1 MNLELHRVIRL
12 IIFILIP
19 YLAFADK
26 HVPYYKSLSKSE
38 SWLRHYPDLRD
49 FKEQTEKFFL
59 THKGMP
65 VKVIE
70 EYQSIGNNYIDWYR
84 IELFNGIK
92 GWIYHNQLT
101 RKRTL
106 LVLEDTKLYA
116 LNSSDP
122 ESWLTIL
129 KGEILAPKTVDLLE
143 VTPEMLKVSIS
154 ISDRKEI
161 KGWILRDNRVWGDD
175 PEEIQQDY
183 D

>member
-1 MNLELHRVIRL
+1 MFNLIRIL
-12 IIFILIP
+12 IFLLIP
-19 YLAFADK
+19 YFAFADK
-26 HVPYYKSLSKSE
+26 HFPYHKSLSKSE

-70 EYQSIGNNYIDWYR
+70 EYQSVGNNYIDWYR

-106 LVLEDTKLYA
+106 LILENTELYA
-116 LNSSDP
+116 LNSYDP
-122 ESWLTIL
+122 DSLLTIL

-143 VTPEMLKVSIS
+143 VTPQMFKVSIS

-161 KGWILRDNRVWGDD
+161 KGWIPRDDRVWGDD
-175 PEEIQQDY
+175 LKETQQDF

>member
-1 MNLELHRVIRL
+1 MIRL
-12 IIFILIP
+12 LIFLLIP
-19 YLAFADK
+19 YFVFADK
-26 HVPYYKSLSKSE
+26 HVSYYKSLSKSE
-38 SWLRHYPDLRD
+38 SWLRHYPDLND

-70 EYQSIGNNYIDWYR
+70 EYQSVGNSYIDWYR

-92 GWIYHNQLT
+92 GWIYHNQLS

-106 LVLEDTKLYA
+106 LVLEDTEIYA
-116 LNSSDP
+116 LNSYDT

-129 KGEILAPKTVDLLE
+129 KGEILSPKTVDLLE
-143 VTPEMLKVSIS
+143 VTPKMFKVSIS
-154 ISDRKEI
+154 VSDRKKI
-161 KGWILRDNRVWGDD
+161 NGWILRDNRVWGDD
-175 PEEIQQDY
+175 PKESHKEY

>member
-1 MNLELHRVIRL
+1 MNLVLFKVIRL
-12 IIFILIP
+12 FIFILIP
-19 YLAFADK
+19 YFAFADK

-70 EYQSIGNNYIDWYR
+70 EYQSVGNNYIDWYR

-106 LVLEDTKLYA
+106 LARRYE
-116 LNSSDP
+116 
-122 ESWLTIL
+122 
-129 KGEILAPKTVDLLE
+129 LL
-143 VTPEMLKVSIS
+143 P
-154 ISDRKEI
+154 
-161 KGWILRDNRVWGDD
+161 
-175 PEEIQQDY
+175 
-183 D
+183 

>member
-1 MNLELHRVIRL
+1 LIRL
-12 IIFILIP
+12 LILLFIP
-19 YLAFADK
+19 FFAFADK
-26 HVPYYKSLSKSE
+26 HFPYYKSLSKSE

-65 VKVIE
+65 VKVIQE
-70 EYQSIGNNYIDWYR
+70 HQSVGNSYIDWYQ

-92 GWIYHNQLT
+92 GWIYHNQLN

-106 LVLEDTKLYA
+106 LVLRDTELYA
-116 LNSSDP
+116 LNSYDP
-122 ESWLTIL
+122 ESLLTVL

-143 VTPEMLKVSIS
+143 VTPEMFKISIS

-161 KGWILRDNRVWGDD
+161 KGWIPRDNRVWGDD
-175 PEEIQQDY
+175 SNEIQQNFD
-183 D
+183 